1 MSTASDFGYMLHAV
15 VELRI
20 KSITI
25 NLDKEEKQMMHE
37 LDVVR
42 LTEDFNGLPT
52 GTEGTIVLKYNEEFF
67 EVEFFDV
74 QGNTLDVLT
83 TPRKILELKTSI

>member
-1 MSTASDFGYMLHAV
+1 
-15 VELRI
+15 
-20 KSITI
+20 
-25 NLDKEEKQMMHE
+25 MMHE

-67 EVEFFDV
+67 EVEFLDV

>member
-1 MSTASDFGYMLHAV
+1 
-15 VELRI
+15 
-20 KSITI
+20 
-25 NLDKEEKQMMHE
+25 MMHE

-83 TPRKILELKTSI
+83 TPRKILELETSI

>member
-1 MSTASDFGYMLHAV
+1 
-15 VELRI
+15 
-20 KSITI
+20 
-25 NLDKEEKQMMHE
+25 MMHE